1 MTYQKDIQRIWEIAA
16 KASADCGSL
25 MAFSSQHGDNPQ
37 KLAWALGCV
46 MAGLES
52 SVLEARNLAERCWP
66 RYEEARPGAPKW
78 RVNEIAGTV
87 ELTEY
92 GWLHIELNALLP
104 HCRYHAPA
112 YLSDTITR
120 LVEGFRHKGKGR
132 IRCYK
137 KALMVIEEHC
147 SIKNRQV
154 FDPDNKG
161 WKAVVNAL
169 KGVAFEDDDQFS
181 LELALLSALSS
192 KPRCH
197 IYVMDYRD
205 ADTFF
210 IQRAES
216 RLFF

>member
-1 MTYQKDIQRIWEIAA
+1 MTFQKDLLRIREIAA
-16 KASADCGSL
+16 KTSADCGSL
-25 MAFSSQHGDNPQ
+25 LAFSSEHSGNPQ
-37 KLAWALGCV
+37 KLAWALG
-46 MAGLES
+46 
-52 SVLEARNLAERCWP
+52 SVLAGMESAVVEARNLAERCWP
-66 RYEEARPGAPKW
+66 RYEEAQPAAPVW
-78 RVNEIAGTV
+78 RVKGITGSV

-92 GWLHIELNALLP
+92 GWLHIELNTLLP
-104 HCRYHAPA
+104 HCRYHSPA

-120 LVEGFRHKGKGR
+120 LVEEFRHKGRGR

-181 LELALLSALSS
+181 LELALLSVSALG
-192 KPRCH
+192 PRCH